1 MQDIPVFRIDKFV
14 VPATTKD
21 RFLERLTVTHN
32 ALDTAAGCE
41 QNFIL
46 EQVDGP
52 GQYNVV
58 TFVKWKNHEHYDAA
72 RKVAVSRQAEE
83 GFNPA
88 TFMEELG
95 VVADL
100 GNYTVLN
107 TLS

>member
-1 MQDIPVFRIDKFV
+1 MQDIPVFRIDKFI

-21 RFLERLTVTHN
+21 LFLERLTGTHK
-32 ALDTAAGCE
+32 ALDTATGCE

-52 GQYNVV
+52 GQYNIV
-58 TFVKWKNHEHYDAA
+58 TFVKWKNREHYEAA
-72 RKVAVSRQAEE
+72 RLVAVSRQAEE
-83 GFNPA
+83 GFHPA
-88 TFMEELG
+88 AFMEELG

-100 GNYTVLN
+100 ANYTVLN